1 MSDMSIVVQ
10 KAAEAFYFSTSTP
23 IQFFK
28 ERKSLRIFFPLLLT
42 LFKDNFLNITFLILQ

>member
-1 MSDMSIVVQ
+1 MSDMSIAVQ

-28 ERKSLRIFFPLLLT
+28 ERKDLQIFFP
-42 LFKDNFLNITFLILQ
+42 ITFNFI

>member
-1 MSDMSIVVQ
+1 MRRNVSEVSDMSIAVQ

-28 ERKSLRIFFPLLLT
+28 ERKDLQIFFP
-42 LFKDNFLNITFLILQ
+42 ITFNFI